1 MLVCFCLLMVCL
13 SALGYADIKPIGRSS
28 ETLGETGN
36 IVRSVYA
43 AAPLSPTRI
52 GLMELDWRSV
62 TAPYL
67 TTPLILLLQNKN

>member
-1 MLVCFCLLMVCL
+1 MLCL
-13 SALGYADIKPIGRSS
+13 SALGYAGIKPIGRSS

-52 GLMELDWRSV
+52 GLMDLDWRSV
-62 TAPYL
+62 TAPFL
-67 TTPLILLLQNKN
+67 KTLLILLLQNKN